1 MLKYYDG
8 QNNGLLAEVSAN
20 PQNPKWSQMIY
31 RESPLYARNTDIRS
45 PFQRDITRILYSN
58 AYKRLK
64 SKTQVFF
71 SPSNDHVCTRIEH
84 VNHVESISYTIANE
98 LGLNVELTKAIAL
111 AHDLGHAPF
120 GHKGERIL
128 NQISLEDVGKTFWH
142 EKNGLTCV
150 DNIDL
155 LDDTFGFKQN
165 LNLTYAVRDGIV
177 SHCGEIDQSKIK
189 PRNEPINLDTEYDVV
204 AKYEPYTWEGCV
216 VKISDKISYIGRDIE
231 DAIRFNIL
239 SSDELLEL
247 KDLLSIN
254 EEGVEVLNNTN
265 IINDLIGEVLS
276 NVTISDGFS
285 FSESGLRI
293 MDGIKAFNY
302 KHIYGSDKLRQSHE
316 YFELVINKI
325 YSLLKSLYNE
335 STGKLEIVEKKR
347 LYPEVVDDFLDWLK
361 NYSIQDYFINDKSS
375 LSKLKNNKL
384 FDLDNPKDYYW
395 SIVLYISGMTDNKAI
410 NTFNK
415 IISF

>member
-1 MLKYYDG
+1 MSNIYEG
-8 QNNGLLAEVSAN
+8 QNRGLLKSVSAN
-20 PQNPKWSQMIY
+20 PSNPKWDQMIY
-31 RESPLYARNTDIRS
+31 REAPLYVRTTDIRS
-45 PFQRDITRILYSN
+45 PFQRDLTRIIYSN

-98 LGLNVELTKAIAL
+98 LGLNVELTKAISL

-128 NQISLEDVGKTFWH
+128 NEISLRDVGTTFWH

-155 LDDTFGFKQN
+155 LDDAYGFKQN
-165 LNLTYAVRDGIV
+165 LDLTYAVRDGII
-177 SHCGEIDQSKIK
+177 SHCGEIDQSRIK
-189 PRNEPINLDTEYDVV
+189 PRDEAISLENDYDTV

-239 SSDELLEL
+239 SKDELEEL
-247 KDLLSIN
+247 KDLLDVSQ
-254 EEGVEVLNNTN
+254 EDLGVLNNTN
-265 IINDLIGEVLS
+265 IINDLIGEALKY
-276 NVTISDGFS
+276 VTIEDGFR
-285 FSESGLRI
+285 FSENGLKI
-293 MDGIKAFNY
+293 LDGIKAYNY
-302 KHIYGSDKLRQSHE
+302 KHIYGSDKLKQSHE
-316 YFELVINKI
+316 YFELIINKI
-325 YSLLKSLYNE
+325 YGLLKSLYNE
-335 STGKLEIVEKKR
+335 NTGKIEFKDQVR
-347 LYPEVVDDFLDWLK
+347 LYPVVVTDFLDWLK
-361 NYSIQDYFINDKSS
+361 EYSIQDYFVEDKSS
-375 LSKLKNNKL
+375 LSKLKNKKL
-384 FDLDNPKDYYW
+384 FDLDNPKDFYL
-395 SIVLYISGMTDNKAI
+395 SAILYISGMTDNCAI
-410 NTFNK
+410 ETFNK